1 MNRRYPAPVTRRSA
15 VPELKLEYE
24 ESHHGV
30 RQDFAHLMIAFFAWR
45 TESQFPV
52 RMPTGLALFTRAIP
66 AANSG
71 AR

>member
-1 MNRRYPAPVTRRSA
+1 
-15 VPELKLEYE
+15 LEYE